1 MSATEMLS
9 DLTRR
14 GVRLQVVGDRL
25 RLDAPPGVLNSD
37 EINALATAKAEILAA
52 LANGGPE
59 EANDAGSRWPPLQAD
74 ADAFDRDVRASYA
87 PILHLPPAGCVGRHA
102 CSLLGPCERHATGA
116 SCLVTTTQESS
127 PCQKS

>member
-74 ADAFDRDVRASYA
+74 ADAFDRNVRASYA
-87 PILHLPPAGCVGRHA
+87 PVLHLPPPGCLGPRVCARI
-102 CSLLGPCERHATGA
+102 GPCERHAASA
-116 SCLVTTTQESS
+116 SCEVAS
-127 PCQKS
+127 